1 MVDAGRLAALLE
13 RVGSELVELTAL
25 AEMTAQDLRMDR
37 FALPAAKYRLV
48 VALEAAIDAA
58 EHLIASEGLR
68 ASTSFADTFAVLGE
82 SGHLDGTLSEAM
94 PRSSSSASGSACT
107 GCSRGAGRP
116 PRRSSPR
123 SPAPPPSTCGRGS
136 PRRRRAAT

>member
-94 PRSSSSASGSACT
+94 QDAARFRNLLVHGYADVDDERVVGILKT
-107 GCSRGAGRP
+107 RLGDLERF
-116 PRRSSPR
+116 RRSL
-123 SPAPPPSTCGRGS
+123 
-136 PRRRRAAT
+136 AAVLGPDD

>member
-1 MVDAGRLAALLE
+1 M
-13 RVGSELVELTAL
+13 
-25 AEMTAQDLRMDR
+25 
-37 FALPAAKYRLV
+37 

-94 PRSSSSASGSACT
+94 QDAARFRNLLVHGYADVDDERVVGILKTRLGDLERFRRVWQPSSAPTTDGVARLGASGL
-107 GCSRGAGRP
+107 RGRALGRELW
-116 PRRSSPR
+116 
-123 SPAPPPSTCGRGS
+123 
-136 PRRRRAAT
+136 